1 MEFCTNYFRMNILKL
16 VGLNFIT
23 PIIPATLNT
32 INHLKRVVTNT
43 LHNILKTTG
52 LLNFKYPFDVNSAI
66 QPDNKH
72 HLLNQVK
79 MKLIKI

>member
-1 MEFCTNYFRMNILKL
+1 MNILKS